1 MIALLRQERK
11 WVCFAGIGIAL
22 LGFIGIF
29 AVSQQITGALSG
41 GSLPQSPFAPDA
53 IVTKSQFDQIS
64 EGMTYEQVAAII
76 GHRGNEISRVDIGG
90 IDTVM
95 YAWQNS
101 NGSNMNAMFQNDRLE
116 SKAQF
121 GLPD

>member
-1 MIALLRQERK
+1 M
-11 WVCFAGIGIAL
+11 
-22 LGFIGIF
+22 
-29 AVSQQITGALSG
+29 
-41 GSLPQSPFAPDA
+41 
-53 IVTKSQFDQIS
+53 TKSQFDQIS